1 MKRGKTTKLNG
12 YKQAKIIYG
21 TVDFIELK
29 SIYLNIQSWVE
40 PKKDTYNWE
49 RVVLNFSRS
58 VKHSILDSIDN
69 QVFDK
74 KFIVDLDLRHSGIQ
88 TNKKSFMN
96 IEITFFMSYPNGDF
110 KDKNIKKNLKKIIN
124 RVFNENLIN
133 NDYFEFYLT
142 KSNKKDKVL
151 I

>member
-96 IEITFFMSYPNGDF
+96 LEITFFMSYPNGDF